1 MIRVGVLVMVLAG
14 AGCSPRGPEALRRGD
29 AALAA
34 GKVDEAIPLLER
46 AVADL
51 PGNASAWNQLGL
63 AYQAAGRTTEAQ
75 KAYLHAL
82 NDDRNFFDAHFNLG
96 ALEFEQR
103 NWREAER
110 ELRTYLAVEANRTN
124 GVAWQLLGDALLG
137 SGQFEPAER
146 ALTVAL
152 QASPGDPAILNSLG
166 LSLSARRKVKEAQA
180 RFVQAVRVDSKDP
193 ASRLNLAIVTQQ
205 LGDRKGALE
214 QYRAFL
220 ALNPTGP
227 EVSGVQEL
235 VKQLDSALAGPPVAG
250 TNRISTTNLVQGVV
264 TKPGARA
271 VTNAVASSPPGSAR
285 PTNAPPPVAKAPA
298 PTVPTNLTARTSPPP
313 AEAPQKPVTNA
324 VAHTPAMSPPVSQA
338 TTPAPQ
344 PRPDLPVEI
353 VRVDDVPEL
362 KPARDLAPSRPA
374 SPAPEVS
381 STPAASSPAPAPAGP
396 KETPSKGG
404 ATPAAPAT
412 DIRDESAKDAGKK
425 TFWQKVSPVN
435 WGNPVKWFRGSEAD
449 TNAPTTLAKAS
460 EKPAARPPATN
471 RVTSPPAS
479 ATKAPAVS
487 VPPPS
492 APAPPAKPVVP
503 RYVRRSVPVV
513 SPGNRGAAEA
523 SARQAEASLDNE
535 AALAAWQ
542 RAVQQDP
549 SWSVAWMEFGRLAL
563 DTSKPNLALQAGEA
577 LTTLDPAAASSHQL
591 FAAALA
597 RAGYPRDAAE
607 ELEKA
612 IAIAPGNAGVHL
624 ALAGIYARDLAEP
637 SLARPHYEQVLALDP
652 KHAQAAAIRV
662 WLASNPG

>member
-1 MIRVGVLVMVLAG
+1 MVLAV

-29 AALAA
+29 AALTA

-51 PGNASAWNQLGL
+51 PGNAAAWNQLGL
-63 AYQAAGRTTEAQ
+63 AYQAAGRSTEAQ

-146 ALTVAL
+146 ALSVAL
-152 QASPGDPAILNSLG
+152 QASPGDPSILNSLG
-166 LSLSARRKVKEAQA
+166 LTLSARRRTKEAQT
-180 RFVQAVRVDSKDP
+180 RFVQAVRIDSKDP

-205 LGDRKGALE
+205 LGDRKGALDH
-214 QYRAFL
+214 YRAYL

-235 VKQLDSALAGPPVAG
+235 VKQLEAAFAVPPAVA
-250 TNRISTTNLVQGVV
+250 TNRVPTTNVLQGVV
-264 TKPGARA
+264 TKPAARV
-271 VTNAVASSPPGSAR
+271 VTNAVAATPTGPAR

-298 PTVPTNLTARTSPPP
+298 PAPPTNLVARTSAPP
-313 AEAPQKPVTNA
+313 ADTTPKPSTTAAGSAPAPS
-324 VAHTPAMSPPVSQA
+324 PAAPPA
-338 TTPAPQ
+338 TAPAPQ
-344 PRPDLPVEI
+344 PRPELPVEI
-353 VRVDDVPEL
+353 VRVDDGPEL
-362 KPARDLAPSRPA
+362 KPARDVASARPSP
-374 SPAPEVS
+374 
-381 STPAASSPAPAPAGP
+381 PAPAPTANPASSPTPPAPTVAKGASP
-396 KETPSKGG
+396 KGEG
-404 ATPAAPAT
+404 TPAAAAKE
-412 DIRDESAKDAGKK
+412 DRDDSAKDAGKK

-449 TNAPTTLAKAS
+449 TNATTTLAKTT
-460 EKPAARPPATN
+460 EKPVTRPPATN
-471 RVTSPPAS
+471 RVATPPAS
-479 ATKAPAVS
+479 ATQVPAVS
-487 VPPPS
+487 APPPS

-513 SPGNRGAAEA
+513 SPGNRSAAEA

-535 AALAAWQ
+535 AALVGWQ

-549 SWSVAWMEFGRLAL
+549 SWSAAWMELGRLAL
-563 DTSKPNLALQAGEA
+563 DTSKPALALQAGEA
-577 LTTLDPAAASSHQL
+577 LTTLDPSAASSHQL

-597 RAGYPRDAAE
+597 RAGYPRDAAD

-612 IAIAPGNAGVHL
+612 VAIAPGNAGVHL

-637 SLARPHYEQVLALDP
+637 ALARPHYEQVLALDP
-652 KHAQAAAIRV
+652 KHPQAAAIRV

>member
-1 MIRVGVLVMVLAG
+1 MVLAV

-29 AALAA
+29 AALTA

-51 PGNASAWNQLGL
+51 PGNAAAWNQLGL
-63 AYQAAGRTTEAQ
+63 AYQAAGRSTEAQ

-146 ALTVAL
+146 ALSVAL
-152 QASPGDPAILNSLG
+152 QASPGDPSILNSLG
-166 LSLSARRKVKEAQA
+166 LTLSARRRTKEAQT
-180 RFVQAVRVDSKDP
+180 RFVQAVRIDSKDP

-205 LGDRKGALE
+205 LGDRKGALDH
-214 QYRAFL
+214 YRAYL

-235 VKQLDSALAGPPVAG
+235 VKQLEAAFAVPPAVA
-250 TNRISTTNLVQGVV
+250 TNRVPTTNVLQGVV
-264 TKPGARA
+264 TKPAARA
-271 VTNAVASSPPGSAR
+271 VTNTVAATPTGPAR

-298 PTVPTNLTARTSPPP
+298 PAPPTNLVARTSAPP
-313 AEAPQKPVTNA
+313 ADTTPKPSTTAGGSAPAPS
-324 VAHTPAMSPPVSQA
+324 PAAPPA
-338 TTPAPQ
+338 TAPAPQ
-344 PRPDLPVEI
+344 PRPELPVEI
-353 VRVDDVPEL
+353 VRVDDGPEL
-362 KPARDLAPSRPA
+362 KPARDVASARPSP
-374 SPAPEVS
+374 
-381 STPAASSPAPAPAGP
+381 PAPAPTANPASSPTPPAPTVAKGASP
-396 KETPSKGG
+396 KGEG
-404 ATPAAPAT
+404 TPAATAKE
-412 DIRDESAKDAGKK
+412 DRDDSAKDAGKK

-449 TNAPTTLAKAS
+449 TNATTTLAKTT
-460 EKPAARPPATN
+460 EKPVTRPPATN
-471 RVTSPPAS
+471 RVATPPAS
-479 ATKAPAVS
+479 ATQVPAVS
-487 VPPPS
+487 APPPS

-513 SPGNRGAAEA
+513 SPGNRSAAEA

-535 AALAAWQ
+535 AALVGWQ

-549 SWSVAWMEFGRLAL
+549 SWSAAWMELGRLAL
-563 DTSKPNLALQAGEA
+563 DTSKPALALQAGEA
-577 LTTLDPAAASSHQL
+577 LTTLDPSAASSHQL

-597 RAGYPRDAAE
+597 RAGYPRDAAD
-607 ELEKA
+607 ELEKVVT
-612 IAIAPGNAGVHL
+612 IAPGNAGVHL

-637 SLARPHYEQVLALDP
+637 ALARPHYEQVLALDP
-652 KHAQAAAIRV
+652 KHPQAAAIRV

>member
-1 MIRVGVLVMVLAG
+1 MVLAV

-29 AALAA
+29 AALTA

-51 PGNASAWNQLGL
+51 PGNAAAWNQLGL
-63 AYQAAGRTTEAQ
+63 AYQAAGRSTEAQ

-146 ALTVAL
+146 ALSVAL
-152 QASPGDPAILNSLG
+152 QASPGDPSILNSLG
-166 LSLSARRKVKEAQA
+166 LTLSARRRTKEAQT
-180 RFVQAVRVDSKDP
+180 RFVQAVRIDSKDP

-205 LGDRKGALE
+205 LGDRKGALDH
-214 QYRAFL
+214 YRAYL

-235 VKQLDSALAGPPVAG
+235 VKQLEAAFAVPPAVA
-250 TNRISTTNLVQGVV
+250 TNRVPTTNVLQGVV
-264 TKPGARA
+264 TKPAARV
-271 VTNAVASSPPGSAR
+271 VTNAVAATPTGPAR

-298 PTVPTNLTARTSPPP
+298 PAPPTNLVARTS
-313 AEAPQKPVTNA
+313 A
-324 VAHTPAMSPPVSQA
+324 PPVDTTPKPSTTAGGSAPAPSPAAPSA
-338 TTPAPQ
+338 TAPAPQ
-344 PRPDLPVEI
+344 PRPELPVEI
-353 VRVDDVPEL
+353 VRVDDGPEL
-362 KPARDLAPSRPA
+362 KPARDVASARPSP
-374 SPAPEVS
+374 
-381 STPAASSPAPAPAGP
+381 PAPAPTANP
-396 KETPSKGG
+396 ASSPTPPAPTVAKGG
-404 ATPAAPAT
+404 SPKGEGTPAAAAKE
-412 DIRDESAKDAGKK
+412 DRDDSAKDAGKK

-449 TNAPTTLAKAS
+449 TNATTTLAKTT
-460 EKPAARPPATN
+460 EKPVTRSPATN
-471 RVTSPPAS
+471 RVATPPAS
-479 ATKAPAVS
+479 ATQVPAVS
-487 VPPPS
+487 APPPS

-513 SPGNRGAAEA
+513 SPGNRSAAEA

-535 AALAAWQ
+535 AALVGWQ

-549 SWSVAWMEFGRLAL
+549 SWSAAWMELGRLAL
-563 DTSKPNLALQAGEA
+563 DTSKPALALQAGEA
-577 LTTLDPAAASSHQL
+577 LTTLDPSAASSHQL

-597 RAGYPRDAAE
+597 RAGYPRDAAD

-612 IAIAPGNAGVHL
+612 VAIAPGNAGVHL

-637 SLARPHYEQVLALDP
+637 ALARPHYEQVLALDP
-652 KHAQAAAIRV
+652 KHPQAAAIRV

>member
-1 MIRVGVLVMVLAG
+1 MVLAV

-29 AALAA
+29 AALTA

-51 PGNASAWNQLGL
+51 PGNAAAWNQLGL
-63 AYQAAGRTTEAQ
+63 AYQAAGRSTEAQ

-146 ALTVAL
+146 ALSVAL

-166 LSLSARRKVKEAQA
+166 LTLSARRRTKEAQT
-180 RFVQAVRVDSKDP
+180 RFVQAVRIDSKDP

-205 LGDRKGALE
+205 LGDRKGALDH
-214 QYRAFL
+214 YRAYL

-235 VKQLDSALAGPPVAG
+235 VKQLEAAFAVPPAVA
-250 TNRISTTNLVQGVV
+250 TNRVPTTNVLQGVV
-264 TKPGARA
+264 TKPAARA
-271 VTNAVASSPPGSAR
+271 VTNAVAATPTGPAR

-298 PTVPTNLTARTSPPP
+298 PASPTNLVARTSAPP
-313 AEAPQKPVTNA
+313 ADTTPKPSTTAAGSAPAPS
-324 VAHTPAMSPPVSQA
+324 PAAPPA
-338 TTPAPQ
+338 TAPAPQ
-344 PRPDLPVEI
+344 PRPELPVEI
-353 VRVDDVPEL
+353 VRVDDGPEL
-362 KPARDLAPSRPA
+362 KPARDVASARPSP
-374 SPAPEVS
+374 
-381 STPAASSPAPAPAGP
+381 PAPAPTANPASSPTPPAPTVAKGASP
-396 KETPSKGG
+396 KGEG
-404 ATPAAPAT
+404 TPAAAAKE
-412 DIRDESAKDAGKK
+412 DRDDSAKDAGKK

-449 TNAPTTLAKAS
+449 TNATTTLAKTT
-460 EKPAARPPATN
+460 EKPVTRPPATN
-471 RVTSPPAS
+471 RVATPPAS
-479 ATKAPAVS
+479 ATQVPAVS
-487 VPPPS
+487 APPPS

-513 SPGNRGAAEA
+513 SPGNRSAAEA

-535 AALAAWQ
+535 AALVGWQ

-549 SWSVAWMEFGRLAL
+549 SWSAAWMELGRLAL
-563 DTSKPNLALQAGEA
+563 DTSKPALALQAGEA
-577 LTTLDPAAASSHQL
+577 LTTLDPSAASSHQL

-597 RAGYPRDAAE
+597 RAGYPRDAAD

-612 IAIAPGNAGVHL
+612 VAIAPGNAGVHL

-637 SLARPHYEQVLALDP
+637 ALARPHYEQVLALDP
-652 KHAQAAAIRV
+652 KHPQAAAIRV